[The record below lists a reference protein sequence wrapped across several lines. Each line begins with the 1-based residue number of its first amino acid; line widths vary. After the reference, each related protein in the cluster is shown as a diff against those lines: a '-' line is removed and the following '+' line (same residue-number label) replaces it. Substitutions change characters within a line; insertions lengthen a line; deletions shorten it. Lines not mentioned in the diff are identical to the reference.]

1 MSRVVVSFIFI
12 DICMYMYRVQPKQ
25 NSQIHI
31 VRNSKEMRGPKNSS
45 HLFKYSSHLKK
56 TYSGVFC
63 PQLFSAVDVT
73 SFVHYGKRI

>member
-12 DICMYMYRVQPKQ
+12 DICMYMYRVQPKE
-25 NSQIHI
+25 NSQIYI

-45 HLFKYSSHLKK
+45 HLFKYYSHLKN
-56 TYSGVFC
+56 VFMVFF